1 MSSFQKMVTF
11 YVVYTISTTY
21 SINITRFNSHS
32 VTTTE
37 THNICIVIAIW
48 APIIL
53 VSLVEKKFWSDKL
66 YLVPLLLYVLL
77 IYRFILWMLK
87 FGMLFMPLY
96 LVALLEPSAIWERLV
111 TCLLQYFIWSLC
123 NSLLLL

>member
-21 SINITRFNSHS
+21 SINITRLNSHS

-48 APIIL
+48 APIML
-53 VSLVEKKFWSDKL
+53 VSLVG
-66 YLVPLLLYVLL
+66 LVPLLWLSHFCAFSSFHSYDLS

-87 FGMLFMPLY
+87 FGMGIYFFKEFKIIHDKIACLDGVF
-96 LVALLEPSAIWERLV
+96 ERR
-111 TCLLQYFIWSLC
+111 F
-123 NSLLLL
+123 NF